1 MRVHT
6 PRSLGRALLAASAI
20 LAGCAGPET
29 SGPGGFPL
37 RPNFAVNDLT
47 SSTPAFGTLK
57 VCKAG
62 NIDAT
67 FSVTGVAVNGGSFT
81 VQNPADVATGEC
93 RIVAEDFDAVG
104 GVGANITLTETNASN
119 LVSITGT
126 RIDDPGTGPVVSTIS
141 PDPTNP
147 GTYFL
152 NNFHGYTITF
162 TNQSPPQ
169 EGCTLTLGYWKTH
182 ADAWPVNTLTLGSVS
197 YTQAQLLSIL
207 NAAVKGNGLISLA
220 HQLIAAKLNIA
231 AGASSTDI
239 ATAIA
244 NADALIGALVV
255 PPVGSGY
262 LAPSAVSSLVTA
274 LNDYNTGVTGPGHCD
289 SDTPQD

>member
-1 MRVHT
+1 MRLQTH
-6 PRSLGRALLAASAI
+6 RSLTAALFAASAV
-20 LAGCAGPET
+20 LAGCSDT
-29 SGPGGFPL
+29 SAPSPL

-47 SSTPAFGTLK
+47 SSTPEFGKLK

-62 NIDAT
+62 NIDAS
-67 FSVTGVAVNGGSFT
+67 FSVTGVALSGGSFT

-93 RIVAEDFDAVG
+93 RVVAEDFDAVT
-104 GVGANITLTETNASN
+104 GVGANITLTETNATA
-119 LVSITGT
+119 LVSITGE

-141 PDPTNP
+141 PAPTNP
-147 GTYFL
+147 GTYFV

-162 TNQSPPQ
+162 TNQSQ
-169 EGCTLTLGYWKTH
+169 EGCTLTLGFWKNH
-182 ADAWPVNTLTLGSVS
+182 AADWPVSSLTLGSVT

-207 NAAVKGNGLISLA
+207 NAPVKGNGLISLA

-231 AGASSTDI
+231 DGASDTDI

-244 NADALIGALVV
+244 DADALIGALVV
-255 PPVGSGY
+255 PPVGSGS
-262 LAPSAVSSLVTA
+262 LATSAVSSLVTA
-274 LNDYNTGVTGPGHCD
+274 LNNYNNGITGPGHCD